1 MKHIFVHEE
10 DIMVLN
16 ICFPL
21 SFQNLDEGLGTPVG
35 KWESLISKKASSH
48 F

>member
-1 MKHIFVHEE
+1 MKHIFVYEE
-10 DIMVLN
+10 DIVALN

-21 SFQNLDEGLGTPVG
+21 SFQDLDEGLGTPVG
-35 KWESLISKKASSH
+35 KWEALISKKARSR